1 MEKGAQNASKN
12 EGEWVSKL
20 RASVNSITAPYKDR
34 KVHTNQNDG
43 QVQCSVQADFHLGN
57 KIAVNMSWLEILQ
70 NGVHDV
76 EGNELFI
83 IRRLQ
88 QRK

>member
-1 MEKGAQNASKN
+1 MGKGAQNASKN
-12 EGEWVSKL
+12 EGEWASKC
-20 RASVNSITAPYKDR
+20 RASGNSITAPYKER

-43 QVQCSVQADFHLGN
+43 QVQCSVRADFHLGN
-57 KIAVNMSWLEILQ
+57 KIAVNMSWFEILQ
-70 NGVHDV
+70 NRVHDV

-88 QRK
+88 HRK